1 MYYSEHLLRKMDQAE
16 AIRDHGRIIR
26 PEQVFVF
33 EESFGKAVFL
43 KFEELGLD
51 YASVIARVFGVV
63 W

>member
-1 MYYSEHLLRKMDQAE
+1 MDPAE
-16 AIRDHGRIIR
+16 AIRDLGRIIC
-26 PEQVFVF
+26 PEQVIVF